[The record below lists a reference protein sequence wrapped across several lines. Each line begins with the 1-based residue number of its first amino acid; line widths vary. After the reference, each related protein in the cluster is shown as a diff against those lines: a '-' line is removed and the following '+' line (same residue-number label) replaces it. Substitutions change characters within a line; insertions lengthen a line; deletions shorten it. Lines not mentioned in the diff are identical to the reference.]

1 MAHSRSVQIA
11 LDAAKQLEGEGIDCE
26 VGLRHSNQTS
36 NSNVQK
42 MIVSISALTKLPE
55 INIEFCQYTA

>member
-26 VGLRHSNQTS
+26 VGLHHCKQTS
-36 NSNVQK
+36 YSKEKK
-42 MIVSISALTKLPE
+42 MIRCYHCCFDSVR
-55 INIEFCQYTA
+55 TAYCVDTVEW

>member
-26 VGLRHSNQTS
+26 VGLHHCK
-36 NSNVQK
+36 QK
-42 MIVSISALTKLPE
+42 NDYMLALL
-55 INIEFCQYTA
+55 F